1 MVDSECSTKDCKSSK
16 ISIGAIMK
24 YPDMSKF
31 VPDHLKTEKMSKHEV
46 KKLPFVIQYVPDRY
60 KTQQM
65 CDIAIL

>member
-31 VPDHLKTEKMSKHEV
+31 VPDHLKTEKMSKHEL
-46 KKLPFVIQYVPDRY
+46 KKPFVIQYVPNRY